1 MSDQLRNK
9 MQQWEA
15 TPPPAVWPALS
26 RVLDEQQAEIQLQ
39 SRLTAL
45 EESPPAHCW
54 DNIAQELEPQ
64 SSIETPPHKDL
75 VPVKPLYP
83 YLIRY
88 AGAAAVAGLAL
99 WIFLEKPFNSRPD
112 DITTAIVPTLVSP
125 TPAGKAVDI
134 GNMETRPTDLVQ
146 AIAAVDINTGQKGT
160 RVLENPKSNRDPIYS
175 LPDYKANLRES
186 TAAIQ
191 TDIPVKVVP
200 ARPSTLSQDTP
211 SRYISIMLADGTPL
225 KVSTKLAPYYDRLLA
240 DSKQDSNEEDVVSQQ
255 VRKLKKK
262 LSDISLA
269 PGPYNF
275 FEMVAMIELMNKD

>member
-1 MSDQLRNK
+1 MSDQLRNR
-9 MQQWEA
+9 MHQWEA
-15 TPPPAVWPALS
+15 TPPAAVWPAIS
-26 RVLDEQQAEIQLQ
+26 RELDEQQAEMQLQ
-39 SRLTAL
+39 SRLSAM
-45 EESPPAHCW
+45 EELPPAQCW
-54 DNIAQELEPQ
+54 GKIALELEPQ
-64 SSIETPPHKDL
+64 RSIETTPRKDL
-75 VPVKPLYP
+75 VPVRPLYP

-99 WIFLEKPFNSRPD
+99 WLFFEKPFNSKPD
-112 DITTAIVPTLVSP
+112 DITTAIVPTLVAP
-125 TPAGKAVDI
+125 TPE
-134 GNMETRPTDLVQ
+134 GNTGDSGTMDTKPPAMVQ
-146 AIAAVDINTGQKGT
+146 AISSLDITPGLKGT
-160 RVLENPKSNRDPIYS
+160 RLQEASKSNRDPIYS

-186 TAAIQ
+186 TTAIQ

-200 ARPSTLSQDTP
+200 ARPSKLTQDTP
-211 SRYISIMLADGTPL
+211 ARYISIMLADGTPL

-240 DSKQDSNEEDVVSQQ
+240 DSKQESNEEDVVSQQ